1 MVLLIAAAV
10 VGAMI
15 GPAGG
20 VSRANWDIVWNI
32 RLPRVVLAGI
42 VGATLSLAGA
52 GYQGVFRNPLVDPYL
67 LGAAAGEIGRAH
79 V

>member
-1 MVLLIAAAV
+1 MLLIAAAV

-42 VGATLSLAGA
+42 VSRLRPTVSQRGREPVTSAAERLRGAQPVAS
-52 GYQGVFRNPLVDPYL
+52 P
-67 LGAAAGEIGRAH
+67 E
-79 V
+79 